1 MAQIIIGGAT
11 GWTGSAVAKAIKKH
25 DLHRLMGAVVGPNSK
40 DLGKDLGHLIDP
52 DKCSWELPLSGD
64 LQKTLKDSPSTNVY
78 VDYTSAACVKHNVL
92 TALDCGKHVVIGSS
106 GLAEKDFEEIADLAM
121 SKKLGVIAACNFS
134 ITAALAKRFCMMAAK
149 YIPHREI
156 VDYASAGKKDSP
168 AGTTRELAE
177 ELAKINTTVL
187 DLPIS
192 ETIGYREARG
202 ARIGDT
208 QVHSLRLPGYTL
220 AFEGLFGL
228 PDERLTIRHD
238 AGSGATPYVA
248 GTLLAIER
256 VSQKP
261 GLIRGLDT
269 LLFGPLVK

>member
-1 MAQIIIGGAT
+1 MGP
-11 GWTGSAVAKAIKKH
+11 GSASI
-25 DLHRLMGAVVGPNSK
+25 
-40 DLGKDLGHLIDP
+40 GKDLGHLIDP
-52 DKCSWELPLSGD
+52 DKQAWDLPLQGD
-64 LQKTLKDSPSTNVY
+64 LQKALKNNADVDGKSASVY
-78 VDYTSAACVKHNVL
+78 VDYTSASTVKQNVL

-106 GLAEKDFEEIADLAM
+106 GLSESDFAQIAEIAT
-121 SKKLGVIAACNFS
+121 KKQLGVIAAGNFS
-134 ITAALAKRFCMMAAK
+134 ITAALAKRFCLMAAQ

-156 VDYASAGKKDSP
+156 VDYASASKKDSP
-168 AGTTRELAE
+168 SGTTRELAE
-177 ELAKINTTVL
+177 ELAKINPTRL
-187 DLPIS
+187 DVAIGD
-192 ETIGYREARG
+192 TIGYKDARG
-202 ARIGDT
+202 AQIGGT

-238 AGSGATPYVA
+238 AGSGAMPYVA

-269 LLFGPLVK
+269 LLFDAAVK